1 VGTCYCDNLVASLS
15 TALGAA
21 AVHPYDTCHSRVHA
35 WQKCMFRWHSTPT
48 EHVFRPPQ
56 EAVCHVAL
64 PAAKQDLWE
73 SERVCVV
80 EPAWPG

>member
-1 VGTCYCDNLVASLS
+1 MAPAEVCFVGTCYCDNLVASLS
-15 TALGAA
+15 TALGAV

-64 PAAKQDLWE
+64 FAVKRDLW
-73 SERVCVV
+73 
-80 EPAWPG
+80 